1 MLNAL
6 ILAGGVG
13 KRFWPKSTSI
23 KPKQFQK
30 IIGNKTMIQQTFERI
45 SRLVPEERIFVIV
58 AKEHQTIVSEQL
70 ELSKSNILVEPKGRN
85 TAAAIALG
93 IRNLNSNDVAIA
105 LPSDHYIP
113 DIDRFI
119 FTLRTATSFAA
130 NKPVIVT
137 LGIKPTRPETG
148 YGYIEVD
155 PEHLKTMGGTIASS
169 PIPVKRFH
177 EKPDLET
184 AKSYLASGN
193 FFWNSGIFIF
203 IFRVDTMWNAFEK
216 YMPRLY
222 ELFKSSRTIE
232 EVYDLLEPVSI
243 DYGVMEKAQNI
254 YMIPANFTWSDVG
267 SWDAVYELGQKDENG
282 NHSQA
287 RVAIFKNSKN
297 CAVFAEGKRV
307 VVANL
312 EDVIVVAEN
321 NDILVIRRGTTQD
334 VKDIELPNTSG

>member
-6 ILAGGVG
+6 ILAGGAG

-58 AKEHQTIVSEQL
+58 AREHQTIVSEQL
-70 ELSKSNILVEPKGRN
+70 ELPKDNILIEPKGRN

-93 IRNLNSNDVAIA
+93 IRILNSNDVAIA

-113 DIDRFI
+113 DVESFI
-119 FTLRTATSFAA
+119 STLQIAASFAVE
-130 NKPVIVT
+130 KPVIVT

-155 PEHLKTMGGTIASS
+155 PEHLKTMGGAIASS
-169 PIPVKRFH
+169 PIPVRRFR
-177 EKPDLET
+177 EKPDLEI

-203 IFRVDTMWNAFEK
+203 KVGTMWKAFEK

-222 ELFKSSRTIE
+222 ELFKSSRTVE

-287 RVAIFKNSKN
+287 RVAIFKDSKN

-334 VKDIELPNTSG
+334 VKDINLSDASE